1 MRTSVKISPEKALHI
16 AALAR
21 LEISPEQAAVL
32 AAQMDD
38 ILGYMD
44 TLNEL
49 DTTHVVPMY
58 TPVDQGEPLREDSV
72 KKQFPRARILQNAPE
87 TDGQYFI
94 VPRIV

>member
-1 MRTSVKISPEKALHI
+1 VKISPEKALHI
-16 AALAR
+16 AALSR

-44 TLNEL
+44 KLNEL
-49 DTTHVVPMY
+49 DTTSVEPMY
-58 TPVDQGEPLREDSV
+58 TPVDQGETLRPDEV
-72 KKQFPRARILQNAPE
+72 KKRFPRAQILQNAPE

>member
-1 MRTSVKISPEKALHI
+1 MKISPEKAMRI

-21 LEISPEQAAVL
+21 LEISPEQAVTL
-32 AAQMDD
+32 GAQMDD

-44 TLNEL
+44 KLNEL
-49 DTTHVVPMY
+49 DTSRVEPMY
-58 TPVDQGEPLREDSV
+58 TPVDQAGSPRPDEVRTE
-72 KKQFPRARILQNAPE
+72 FPRSEILGNAPE

>member
-1 MRTSVKISPEKALHI
+1 MKISPEKAMGI

-21 LEISPEQAAVL
+21 LEISQEQAVTL

-44 TLNEL
+44 KLNEL
-49 DTTHVVPMY
+49 DTASVEPMY
-58 TPVDQGEPLREDSV
+58 TPVDHVSVLRPDETRKDFPRED
-72 KKQFPRARILQNAPE
+72 ILRNAPE
-87 TDGQYFI
+87 NNGEYFV